1 MRHRTKRPRAKLH
14 GLSNEL
20 SGILGEDTLE
30 ELTGLAR
37 LRRAWADI
45 VGPMM
50 ATRTEPVQFEATE
63 DGRCLWVGVDHSIM
77 AQQIRFLRDEIRKAC
92 FKHAG
97 IGKLTHIRTR
107 MMPGAGIKPKKPKA
121 KPKRLTFGK
130 KRELALELVSIKDR
144 GLRRAVFQARMAQL
158 KYGDESPAQETEQNE
173 YQAGQSHV

>member
-1 MRHRTKRPRAKLH
+1 MRHNKKRSRAKLH
-14 GLSNEL
+14 GLSNDL
-20 SGILGEDTLE
+20 ANILGEDSLE

-63 DGRCLWVGVDHSIM
+63 GGRCLWVAVDHSIM
-77 AQQIRFLRDEIRKAC
+77 AQQIRFLRDDIRKAC

-107 MMPGAGIKPKKPKA
+107 MTPGAGIKPDAPKPT
-121 KPKRLTFGK
+121 PKTLVFAQ
-130 KRELALELVSIKDR
+130 KRALALELAGIKDR
-144 GLRRAVFQARMAQL
+144 RLRQAAFQARMAQL
-158 KYGDESPAQETEQNE
+158 EYADNTRTE
-173 YQAGQSHV
+173 